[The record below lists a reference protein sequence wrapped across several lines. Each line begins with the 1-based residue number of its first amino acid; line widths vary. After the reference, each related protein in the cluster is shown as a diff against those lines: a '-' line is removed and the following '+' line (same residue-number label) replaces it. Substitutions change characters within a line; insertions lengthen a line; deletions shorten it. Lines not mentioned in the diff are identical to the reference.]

1 MLDELKVK
9 LSTRFMRNIVSK
21 LLAKAIYKKTGYKV
35 NIQLKELDISVVD
48 GETKIN
54 TNLEV
59 NIDSNEFMKII
70 KSAGL
75 DWAER
80 LFSFFSFREI
90 YKVYYEKQ
98 LSSVGR
104 ATA

>member
-75 DWAER
+75 D
-80 LFSFFSFREI
+80 
-90 YKVYYEKQ
+90 
-98 LSSVGR
+98 
-104 ATA
+104 